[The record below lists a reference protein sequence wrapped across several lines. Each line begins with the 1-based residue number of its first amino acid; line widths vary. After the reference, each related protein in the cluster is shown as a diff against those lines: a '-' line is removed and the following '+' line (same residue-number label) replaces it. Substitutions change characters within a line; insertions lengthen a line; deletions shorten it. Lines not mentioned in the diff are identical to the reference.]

1 MIGSH
6 NYGNVD
12 GRIFRDLTKIIEGL
26 AIGVAIFGIHLF
38 LGIFPAISIN
48 ITNSHNFHLRLP
60 EELIEQALRSFAHP
74 YKSNIY
80 LRVRFVS

>member
-1 MIGSH
+1 MAEIEKNKIQVYIKVENKLCVPEVS
-6 NYGNVD
+6 
-12 GRIFRDLTKIIEGL
+12 DL
-26 AIGVAIFGIHLF
+26 
-38 LGIFPAISIN
+38 SIN
-48 ITNSHNFHLRLP
+48 ITNSHNFHLGLP